1 MHLNKFTIIVPSF
14 NNEEWAETNLASI
27 LNQTYENYRV
37 IYIDDASTDETYSTV
52 CNIVGDLPHWKV
64 VRNKE
69 NKGAAYNYI
78 EYVKTLFPDDDEIL
92 VHLDGDDWFYDE
104 HVLENLNK
112 FYNEKDCWMTYG
124 DFVCYDGF
132 GAATES
138 FPQGTP
144 YPDFIHKY
152 KLYRKDTWRASHLR
166 TYKYFLWKSIDT
178 DDLKSKI
185 DNKYFWHAS
194 DLAWAYPALEMCPK
208 DKIGVVDFLTCV
220 YNTTPK
226 NQERTKEREAV
237 DNSKFESEI
246 RNKKVYREGIGKGT
260 LPQVNAYGDYMER
273 HTIPTDF
280 SYCYERPFGDFD
292 IIHVQDEKIIEYI
305 HGGIEVPKGVKVVAR
320 VCENRNFFNQQQV
333 IETVL
338 AFPRRI
344 DLILSWDPELLKL
357 PNAKFCPLTDT
368 SQFNVLPNEMPVN
381 AFQVYPKTK
390 TVSAISSTK
399 TMVPGHTTRLEFI
412 ASIQNKVDLYG
423 RGIREIPSKLDGL
436 KEYMFSVA
444 IENARD
450 INYFTEKLTDCLLT
464 GTIPLY
470 YGCPN
475 VGDFFDMNG
484 IITFESM
491 EELHEILDSL
501 TPELYESKLES
512 VKENFKRVFNY
523 PTDTNSMFNLYYK
536 NLINE

>member
-1 MHLNKFTIIVPSF
+1 MYLNKFTIIVPSF
-14 NNEEWAETNLASI
+14 NNEEWIETNLASI

-52 CNIVGDLPHWKV
+52 CNIVGDLSNWKV
-64 VRNKE
+64 IRNEE

-78 EYVKTLFPDDDEIL
+78 EYIKTLFPDDNEIL

-124 DFVCYDGF
+124 DFVCYDGL
-132 GAATES
+132 GVSES
-138 FPQGTP
+138 FPQGTS

-152 KLYRKDTWRASHLR
+152 KLYRRDTWRASHLR
-166 TYKYFLWKSIDT
+166 TYKYFLWKFIDT

-185 DNKYFWHAS
+185 DGRYFWHAS
-194 DLAWAYPALEMCPK
+194 DLAWAFPCLEMCPK
-208 DKIGVVDFLTCV
+208 EKIGVVDFLTCV

-226 NQERTKEREAV
+226 NQARTQVREAS
-237 DNSKFESEI
+237 NNNKFEDEI
-246 RNKKVYREGIGKGT
+246 RNKKKYREGIGQGT
-260 LPQVNAYGDYMER
+260 LPQINVYGDYMER
-273 HTIPTDF
+273 HTIPIDF
-280 SYCYERPFGDFD
+280 SYCYERSFGDFD
-292 IIHVQDEKIIEYI
+292 IVHVQDDRINEYI
-305 HGGIEVPKGVKVVAR
+305 YGRIEVPRGVKVVAR
-320 VCENRNFFNQQQV
+320 VCENRNFFNQPQV
-333 IETVL
+333 IEAIL
-338 AFPRRI
+338 AFPNKI
-344 DLILSWDPELLKL
+344 DLILTWDQELLKL

-368 SQFNVLPNEMPVN
+368 SQFNTLPNEILEN
-381 AFQVYPKTK
+381 AFQIYPKTK
-390 TVSAISSTK
+390 IVSAISSTK

-412 ASIQNKVDLYG
+412 TSIQNKVDLYG

-436 KEYMFSVA
+436 KDYMFSVA

-484 IITFESM
+484 IIIFESI
-491 EELHEILDSL
+491 EELHLILDSL
-501 TPELYESKLES
+501 TLELYESKLES
-512 VKENFKRVFNY
+512 VRENFKRVFNY

>member
-1 MHLNKFTIIVPSF
+1 MYLNKFTIIIPSF
-14 NNEEWAETNLASI
+14 NNKEWVETNLASI

-52 CNIVGDLPHWKV
+52 CNIIGDLSNWKV
-64 VRNKE
+64 IRNEE

-78 EYVKTLFPDDDEIL
+78 EYIKTLFPDDDEIL

-124 DFVCYDGF
+124 DFVCYDGV
-132 GAATES
+132 GVSES
-138 FPQGTP
+138 FPQGTS

-152 KLYRKDTWRASHLR
+152 KFYRRDTWRASHLR
-166 TYKYFLWKSIDT
+166 TYKYFLWKSMDINDMV
-178 DDLKSKI
+178 SKI
-185 DNKYFWHAS
+185 DGKYFWHAS
-194 DLAWAYPALEMCPK
+194 DLAWAFPCLEMCPK
-208 DKIGVVDFLTCV
+208 EKIGVVDFLTCV

-226 NQERTKEREAV
+226 NQARTQVREAS
-237 DNSKFESEI
+237 NNNRFEDEI
-246 RNKKVYREGIGKGT
+246 RNKKKYREGIGQGT
-260 LPQVNAYGDYMER
+260 LPQINAYGDYMER

-320 VCENRNFFNQQQV
+320 VCENRNFFNQSQV
-333 IETVL
+333 IEAILT
-338 AFPRRI
+338 FPNKI
-344 DLILSWDPELLKL
+344 DLILTWDQELLKL

-368 SQFNVLPNEMPVN
+368 SQFNTLPNEILEN
-381 AFQVYPKTK
+381 AFQIYPKTK
-390 TVSAISSTK
+390 IVSAISSTK

-412 ASIQNKVDLYG
+412 TSIQNKVDLYG
-423 RGIREIPSKLDGL
+423 RGIREISSKLDGL
-436 KEYMFSVA
+436 KDYMFSVA

-484 IITFESM
+484 IIIFESI
-491 EELHEILDSL
+491 EELHLILDSL
-501 TPELYESKLES
+501 TLELYESKLES
-512 VKENFKRVFNY
+512 VRENFKRVFNY